1 MVDLQGHSEEPQLDA
16 QTESEIPGTEN
27 NSGTASRVDHAS
39 LSGTRKLADV
49 AVGLKKEG
57 MLFFGIESGA
67 ALLVSLFINI
77 CVVTVFAKGFYG
89 GDIGD
94 IGLENAG
101 KYLGDRFGSSMVRYG
116 Q

>member
-1 MVDLQGHSEEPQLDA
+1 M
-16 QTESEIPGTEN
+16 QTEIRGPEDDFV
-27 NSGTASRVDHAS
+27 TASGVDHAS
-39 LSGTRKLADV
+39 FTAIRKLANV

-89 GDIGD
+89 KDIGD

-101 KYLGDRFGSSMVRYG
+101 KYLGDRFGSSMVRG
-116 Q
+116 F